1 VKTQKLAG
9 AAVGAATAATVF
21 LLGSTAASADPQV
34 TASASLLTV
43 SGAISV
49 SPSPYAQSVD
59 GEADH
64 QELASIGLIP
74 SLNDSGIAA
83 SLLSVDAEGHWAQ
96 ASVTRLNILE
106 LVKADLVKTWCDGD
120 EGGLDLVG
128 ASILGQPLTASQ
140 PGATVDVSPLIKVE
154 LNKQTRRDG
163 TLTVEGLKVTVVP
176 SAKNRAEKLTDKEKA
191 AAPELVGLLGGDASK
206 LPLLRTVG
214 DLLDALHAGSDSLL
228 TVTIGTATCTFDD
241 EGSQDEPAAD
251 EHHDESEDTDT
262 DESAEQ
268 FTIPAAHREA
278 APPPTIVPLH
288 LPVTG

>member
-1 VKTQKLAG
+1 MKTQKFAG

-59 GEADH
+59 GEPDH

-83 SLLSVDAEGHWAQ
+83 SLLAVDAEGHWAQ
-96 ASVTRLNILE
+96 ASVARLDILE

-128 ASILGQPLTASQ
+128 ASILGQPLTATQ
-140 PGATVDVSPLIKVE
+140 PGTTVDVSPLIKVE

-163 TLTVEGLKVTVVP
+163 TLTVEGLKVTVLP
-176 SAKNRAEKLTDKEKA
+176 SAKNRAETLTDKEKA

-228 TVTIGTATCTFDD
+228 TVTVGTASCTFDEESAEEPADD
-241 EGSQDEPAAD
+241 EHGDPPAESSDEPAEEVAV
-251 EHHDESEDTDT
+251 
-262 DESAEQ
+262 
-268 FTIPAAHREA
+268 PASHREA
-278 APPPTIVPLH
+278 APTPTIVPLH